1 MTHCCRFSAAFFVN
15 VGTVGVLIIQYV
27 FCFVLDASSDICMI
41 KLVSLDE
48 SLFSVYVGSNAL
60 VKG

>member
-1 MTHCCRFSAAFFVN
+1 MFFVLCLMLL
-15 VGTVGVLIIQYV
+15 VILH
-27 FCFVLDASSDICMI
+27 MI

-48 SLFSVYVGSNAL
+48 SLFSVYVGPNAL

>member
-1 MTHCCRFSAAFFVN
+1 M
-15 VGTVGVLIIQYV
+15 GVLIIQY
-27 FCFVLDASSDICMI
+27 FLCFMLDALVILRTI

-60 VKG
+60 VKV